1 MEKTLGFSNFL
12 AQIDYVGMGV
22 LALLLI
28 LSVASWYLIITKSI
42 SNLIASRRANAFLKR
57 FWRIDSLPQLETEL
71 RSIPADHA
79 FVQLAKMALAVT
91 TDSHKHGLEK
101 LAAAGG
107 TNELLTRSLRNS
119 LDQEAARVENGLTVI
134 ASAGS
139 AAPYIGL
146 FGTVWGIY
154 HALIQIG
161 LSGQGTLD
169 KVAGPVGEAL
179 IMTAL
184 GLAVAIPAV
193 LAYNAFIRRNRV
205 WLTQLDSF
213 AHDLYTILTVGSK
226 VGEENEE
233 SDTNRTTESRKTILT
248 ASQPVHAAGLANAT
262 AGIVAGERH

>member
-1 MEKTLGFSNFL
+1 MEQGLGFSHFL
-12 AQIDYVGMGV
+12 AQIDAVGMSV
-22 LALLLI
+22 LVLLI
-28 LSVASWYLIITKSI
+28 SLSVASWYLIITKSI
-42 SNLIASRRANAFLKR
+42 ANFIAKRRAIAFLKH
-57 FWRIDSLPQLETEL
+57 FWGVESLDEVKQSLNTAAPNN
-71 RSIPADHA
+71 A
-79 FVQLAKMALAVT
+79 FAELAKLGIEAA
-91 TDSHKHGLEK
+91 DSKVHDSYK

-107 TNELLTRSLRNS
+107 TSEFLTRALRNGIE
-119 LDQEAARVENGLTVI
+119 QEATRVENGLTLI

-193 LAYNAFIRRNRV
+193 LAYNAFARRNRI
-205 WLTQLDSF
+205 WLARLDAF
-213 AHDLYTILTVGSK
+213 AHDLFVLITMGDNNK
-226 VGEENEE
+226 V
-233 SDTNRTTESRKTILT
+233 
-248 ASQPVHAAGLANAT
+248 QPVPQTVAPAATFSNLEG
-262 AGIVAGERH
+262 RRQ

>member
-12 AQIDYVGMGV
+12 TQVDHVGMCV
-22 LALLLI
+22 LVLLLF
-28 LSVASWYLIITKSI
+28 LSIASWYLIVTKSI
-42 SNLIASRRANAFLKR
+42 SNLIASRRANAFLKH
-57 FWRIDSLPQLETEL
+57 FWDIDTVPQLE
-71 RSIPADHA
+71 SVIKGMPSNHA
-79 FVQLAKMALAVT
+79 FVQLAKTALSVT
-91 TDSHKHGLEK
+91 SDSQKHGLEK
-101 LAAAGG
+101 MAAAGG
-107 TNELLTRSLRNS
+107 ANELLTRSLRNN
-119 LDQEAARVENGLTVI
+119 LDQEAARIENGLTII

-193 LAYNAFIRRNRV
+193 LAFNAFTRRNRL
-205 WLTQLDSF
+205 WMAQLDDF
-213 AHDLYTILTVGSK
+213 AHDLYTIMTVGTK
-226 VGEENEE
+226 IGNE
-233 SDTNRTTESRKTILT
+233 SSQKASSRAAAM
-248 ASQPVHAAGLANAT
+248 ASQHTQQTAGLTNTTTAN
-262 AGIVAGERH
+262 VVSGEGQ

>member
-1 MEKTLGFSNFL
+1 MEQQFGFSQFL
-12 AQIDYVGMGV
+12 AQIDGVGISV
-22 LALLLI
+22 LVLLLS
-28 LSVASWYLIITKSI
+28 LSVSSWYLIVTKSI
-42 SNLIASRRANAFLKR
+42 ANYIAKKRADEFLRHFWSVDSLQDVKVSFNDAAPNNAFA
-57 FWRIDSLPQLETEL
+57 E
-71 RSIPADHA
+71 
-79 FVQLAKMALAVT
+79 LAKQGIDAAS
-91 TDSHKHGLEK
+91 DSKIHGLHK

-107 TNELLTRSLRNS
+107 TSEFITRALRNGI
-119 LDQEAARVENGLTVI
+119 DQESTRVENGLTLI

-193 LAYNAFIRRNRV
+193 LAYNAFTRRNRI
-205 WLTQLDSF
+205 WLARLDAF
-213 AHDLYTILTVGSK
+213 AHDLFILITVGD
-226 VGEENEE
+226 NN
-233 SDTNRTTESRKTILT
+233 DPCTETQT
-248 ASQPVHAAGLANAT
+248 PHVAAPVISSAISERGL
-262 AGIVAGERH
+262 

>member
-1 MEKTLGFSNFL
+1 METGLGFSHFL
-12 AQIDYVGMGV
+12 AQIDEVGISV
-22 LALLLI
+22 LVLLLS
-28 LSVASWYLIITKSI
+28 LSIASWYLIITKSI
-42 SNLIASRRANAFLKR
+42 ANYIAKRRAEAFIKHFWSFDSLQAVSVEFKNTAPNNAF
-57 FWRIDSLPQLETEL
+57 
-71 RSIPADHA
+71 AA
-79 FVQLAKMALAVT
+79 LAKLGIDAAA
-91 TDSHKHGLEK
+91 DSKIHSSYK

-107 TNELLTRSLRNS
+107 TSEFLTRALRNGI
-119 LDQEAARVENGLTVI
+119 DQEATRVENGLTLI

-193 LAYNAFIRRNRV
+193 LAYNAFVRRNRI
-205 WLTQLDSF
+205 WLARLEAF
-213 AHDLYTILTVGSK
+213 AHDLFVLIAVGDNDESNSSVRSFSSPTAETTI
-226 VGEENEE
+226 
-233 SDTNRTTESRKTILT
+233 D
-248 ASQPVHAAGLANAT
+248 AAY
-262 AGIVAGERH
+262 ERGRQ